1 MSCPSLENWT
11 AWVLGELAPDTEDEL
26 TGHLFEC
33 AACTSQAES
42 VERLVTELRGMLPPL
57 LTPERRKRLEAE
69 LGTEALAIVNVS
81 PGEQATIELGADRP
95 LGFWVMRADVQ
106 GAERL
111 DCEFLTP
118 DGAPFA
124 TFRDVP
130 FDAERGE
137 LIVCCQLHYQALG
150 ADEEM
155 RVRVSSVGAAGS
167 RPIAEYRLNH
177 IFHV

>member
-1 MSCPSLENWT
+1 MP
-11 AWVLGELAPDTEDEL
+11 PDTEEEL
-26 TGHLFEC
+26 TGHLFGC
-33 AACTSQAES
+33 AACTSRAES
-42 VERLVTELRGMLPPL
+42 VERLLNELRGMLPFL

-81 PGEQATIELGADRP
+81 PGEQATIELGSDKP
-95 LGFWVMRADVQ
+95 IGFWVMRADVQ
-106 GAERL
+106 GVERL
-111 DCEFLTP
+111 DCEVLTSN
-118 DGAPFA
+118 GAPIASFE
-124 TFRDVP
+124 DVP

-137 LIVCCQLHYQALG
+137 LVLCCQLHYQALG

-155 RVRVSSVGAAGS
+155 RVRVSSVGTAGS

>member
-1 MSCPSLENWT
+1 MSCPSLE
-11 AWVLGELAPDTEDEL
+11 AWSAWLLGEAAPDAEEEL

-33 AACTSQAES
+33 AACTSRVER
-42 VERLVTELRGMLPPL
+42 VERLVNELRRMLPPL
-57 LTPERRKRLEAE
+57 LTPERRKKLETE
-69 LGTEALAIVNVS
+69 LGREALAIVNVS
-81 PGEQATIELGADRP
+81 PGERATIELGTDKP
-95 LGFWVMRADVQ
+95 IGFWVMRADVQ
-106 GAERL
+106 SAERL

-118 DGAPFA
+118 DGGPFA

-137 LIVCCQLHYQALG
+137 LVLCCQLHYQALG